1 MPAPAPTPVDPLA
14 EQALRRLGE
23 RLRTQRRSMRIAAES
38 AARAANLSRQTLHRI
53 ERGEPSVTMGAYL
66 NVMRALGLEW
76 QVVAAAP
83 AAPAQPDERPD
94 AQPDAQPVRLAE
106 YPQLAS
112 LSWHRQGEALSEEEA
127 LALYERNW
135 RHVDPSQL
143 EPAERALIARLVQ
156 RHGKGALLV

>member
-23 RLRTQRRSMRIAAES
+23 RLRAQRRSMRIAAES

-66 NVMRALGLEW
+66 NAMHALGLEL
-76 QVVAAAP
+76 QVVAAVP
-83 AAPAQPDERPD
+83 AAPALPDVHL
-94 AQPDAQPVRLAE
+94 VRLAD

-135 RHVDPSQL
+135 RHMEPSKL
-143 EPAERALIARLVQ
+143 EPAERALITRLVQ

>member
-14 EQALRRLGE
+14 EQALQRLGE

-76 QVVAAAP
+76 QVVAAGP
-83 AAPAQPDERPD
+83 AALAQPD
-94 AQPDAQPVRLAE
+94 AQPNAQPVRLAE

-143 EPAERALIARLVQ
+143 EPAERALITRLVQ